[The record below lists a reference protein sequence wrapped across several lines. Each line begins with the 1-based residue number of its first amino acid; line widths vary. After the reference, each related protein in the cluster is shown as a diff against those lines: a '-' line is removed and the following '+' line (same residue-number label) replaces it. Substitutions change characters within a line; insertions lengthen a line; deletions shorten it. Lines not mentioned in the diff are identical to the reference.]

1 MLKIL
6 EQVLDFI
13 NDWSENDSETTSYCR
28 FESIMDHL
36 FRGSGIRLADSETAS
51 QVTKQKQKYNDIFYG
66 PSVESANIHG
76 RKIDLLIKYGD
87 DNVEI
92 SSNEFKKRTVT
103 PNLASCQQ
111 YKNLRVNAAILDSLQ
126 QQSPRKTIDG
136 TVAMDWI
143 DIVIIPESTADL
155 AQFETTLDLL
165 FCYFHFIVSRG
176 QEAQA
181 SLNQRKNL
189 DRLCFLYDTT
199 DSSLGPSNQHDIFF
213 TPKTEHVLKKPK
225 N

>member
-1 MLKIL
+1 MERWLWTGLGIS
-6 EQVLDFI
+6 VIYI
-13 NDWSENDSETTSYCR
+13 NDAYYAE
-28 FESIMDHL
+28 
-36 FRGSGIRLADSETAS
+36 
-51 QVTKQKQKYNDIFYG
+51 K
-66 PSVESANIHG
+66 
-76 RKIDLLIKYGD
+76 
-87 DNVEI
+87 
-92 SSNEFKKRTVT
+92 
-103 PNLASCQQ
+103 
-111 YKNLRVNAAILDSLQ
+111 
-126 QQSPRKTIDG
+126 
-136 TVAMDWI
+136 I